1 MADSFRRKMTAYE
14 EVNWQYTKA
23 AELLG
28 IPEQH
33 KAIMRNCYRELK
45 VQITLHRDDGSL
57 SEFFGFRVQH
67 NGARGPYK
75 GGIRY
80 HPSVDMD
87 EVRALASLM
96 TWKTAVVN
104 IPYGGAK
111 GGVNCDP
118 KHMSEKELQDLT
130 RTFTR
135 KIDMALGPYRDI
147 PAPDVN
153 TNAKVM
159 TWLMDEYGRKHGYTP
174 AIVTGKPV
182 NLGGSRGRESATG
195 LGVFYTT
202 RHACGDF
209 EIPLKGARVVI
220 QGFGNVGSWTAK
232 FLHDAGAKVIAIGD
246 ADGAIM
252 NDRGIDIPA
261 LLTYA
266 KEKKTVAGFPNAD
279 VFNGDRIFGVECDI
293 LIPAAMNGVITENN
307 VGEINAKMVVEG
319 ANNPINPHADHVLAE
334 KGIPV
339 IPDIL
344 ANAGGVTVSYFEWT
358 QNLQQFYWDESDIQK
373 KLETIMNRAYA
384 EVTEMAKKRNVTMRR
399 AAFMVAIQR
408 VYDAVLLRGI

>member
-1 MADSFRRKMTAYE
+1 MGDTFRRKMTAYE
-14 EVNWQYTKA
+14 EVNWQYNRA
-23 AELLG
+23 AELAG

-57 SEFFGFRVQH
+57 QELYGFRVQH
-67 NGARGPYK
+67 NGSRGPYK

-96 TWKTAVVN
+96 TWKNAVVN

-118 KHMSEKELQDLT
+118 RTMSEKELQTLT

-147 PAPDVN
+147 PAPDVG
-153 TNAKVM
+153 TNAKCM
-159 TWLMDEYGRKHGYTP
+159 TWLMDEYSRKHGYTP

-182 NLGGSRGRESATG
+182 SLGGSKGRESATG
-195 LGVFYTT
+195 LGVFYITQ
-202 RHACGDF
+202 RACRDF
-209 EIPLKGARVVI
+209 GIPLQGASVVL
-220 QGFGNVGSWTAK
+220 QGFGNVGSWAAK
-232 FLHDAGAKVIAIGD
+232 YLHDGGAKIVAIAD
-246 ADGAIM
+246 VDGALI
-252 NDRGIDIPA
+252 NEKGIDIPA
-261 LLTYA
+261 LLAWA
-266 KEKKTVAGFPNAD
+266 KEKRGLGGFPGAD
-279 VFNGDRIFGVECDI
+279 VFAKERIFSVKCDI
-293 LIPAAMNGVITENN
+293 LIPAALNGVITEAN
-307 VGEINAKMVVEG
+307 VGEIDTRLVVEG

-334 KGIPV
+334 KKIPV
-339 IPDIL
+339 VPDIL

-358 QNLQQFYWDESDIQK
+358 QNLQQFYWEESEVQK
-373 KLETIMNRAYA
+373 KLESIMDKAWL
-384 EVTEMAKKRNVTMRR
+384 EVSAMAKKRAVSMRT

-408 VYDAVLLRGI
+408 VYEAVLLRGI

>member
-1 MADSFRRKMTAYE
+1 MAETYRRKMTAFE
-14 EVNWQYTKA
+14 EVNWQYNKA

-28 IPEQH
+28 IPDQH
-33 KAIMRNCYRELK
+33 KAIMRSCYRELK
-45 VQITLHRDDGSL
+45 VQITLHRDNGRL
-57 SEFFGFRVQH
+57 EELYGFRVQH

-75 GGIRY
+75 GGVRY

-96 TWKTAVVN
+96 TWKTAVAN

-118 KHMSEKELQDLT
+118 RSMSEGELQTLT

-135 KIDMALGPYRDI
+135 KIDMALGVYRDI

-159 TWLMDEYGRKHGYTP
+159 AWMMDEYGRKHGYTP

-182 NLGGSRGRESATG
+182 SLGGSRGRESATG
-195 LGVFYTT
+195 LGVFFIAQ
-202 RHACGDF
+202 RACRDHGID
-209 EIPLKGARVVI
+209 LHGAKIVL
-220 QGFGNVGSWTAK
+220 QGFGNVGSWAAK
-232 FLHDAGAKVIAIGD
+232 YLHEAGARIIAVGD
-246 ADGAIM
+246 ADGAVR
-252 NDRGIDIPA
+252 NDRGLDITA
-261 LLTYA
+261 LLAWA
-266 KEKKTVAGFPNAD
+266 KEKKTVAGFAGGD
-279 VFNGDRIFGVECDI
+279 AWSKDRIFEVPCDV
-293 LIPAAMNGVITENN
+293 LIPAAMNGVLTEA
-307 VGEINAKMVVEG
+307 NAGSVDTRLVIEA
-319 ANNPINPHADHVLAE
+319 ANNPINPHADHILAE

-339 IPDIL
+339 VPDIL

-358 QNLQQFYWDESDIQK
+358 QNLQQFYWDESEVRQ
-373 KLETIMNRAYA
+373 KLEATMDRAYA
-384 EVTEMAKKRNVTMRR
+384 EVSDMAGKRNVPMRT

-408 VYDAVLLRGI
+408 VYEAVQLRGI

>member
-1 MADSFRRKMTAYE
+1 MADTYRRKMTAYE
-14 EVNWQYTKA
+14 EVNWQYNKA

-28 IPEQH
+28 IPDQH
-33 KAIMRNCYRELK
+33 KAIMRSCYRELK
-45 VQITLHRDDGSL
+45 VQITLHRDNGRL
-57 SEFFGFRVQH
+57 EELYGFRVQH

-75 GGIRY
+75 GGVRY

-96 TWKTAVVN
+96 TWKTALVN

-118 KHMSEKELQDLT
+118 RTMSENELQTLT

-135 KIDMALGPYRDI
+135 KIDMALGVYRDV
-147 PAPDVN
+147 PAPDMG

-159 TWLMDEYGRKHGYTP
+159 AWMMDEYGRKHGYTP

-195 LGVFYTT
+195 LGVFYITQ
-202 RHACGDF
+202 RACRDYKV
-209 EIPLKGARVVI
+209 PLQGARVVI

-232 FLHDAGAKVIAIGD
+232 YLHDAGAKVIAIAD
-246 ADGAIM
+246 VDGAVR
-252 NDRGIDIPA
+252 NDKGLDIPA
-261 LLTYA
+261 LLAWA
-266 KEKKTVAGFPNAD
+266 KEKKTVAGFAGAD
-279 VFNGDRIFGVECDI
+279 AWPKERIFEVPCEI
-293 LIPAAMNGVITENN
+293 LIPAALNGVLNEAN
-307 VGEINAKMVVEG
+307 VGGVDARMVIEA
-319 ANNPINPHADHVLAE
+319 ANNPINPHADHILAE
-334 KGIPV
+334 KKIHV
-339 IPDIL
+339 VPDIL

-358 QNLQQFYWDESDIQK
+358 QNLQQFYWDESEVQK
-373 KLETIMNRAYA
+373 KLEAVMDRAYL
-384 EVTEMAKKRNVTMRR
+384 EVADMSKKRGVPLRM

-408 VYDAVLLRGI
+408 VYEAVQLRGI

>member
-14 EVNWQYTKA
+14 EVNWQYNKA
-23 AELLG
+23 AETLG

-45 VQITLHRDDGSL
+45 VQITLHRDDGAL

-118 KHMSEKELQDLT
+118 KTMSEKELQDLT

-182 NLGGSRGRESATG
+182 NLGGSKGRESATG

-209 EIPLKGARVVI
+209 EIPLRGGRFVI

-232 FLHDAGAKVIAIGD
+232 YLHDAGAKIIAIAD
-246 ADGAIM
+246 ADGAVM
-252 NDRGIDIPA
+252 NDKGLDIPA

-266 KEKKTVAGFPNAD
+266 KEKKTVAGFPGAD
-279 VFNGDRIFGVECDI
+279 NFNKDRIFGVECEV
-293 LIPAAMNGVITENN
+293 LIPAALNGVITENN
-307 VGEINAKMVVEG
+307 VAEINAKMVVEG
-319 ANNPINPHADHVLAE
+319 ANNPINPHADHILAE

-373 KLETIMNRAYA
+373 KLETVMNRAYA
-384 EVTEMAKKRNVTMRR
+384 EVAEMAKKRNVKMRQ

>member
-1 MADSFRRKMTAYE
+1 MADTYRRKMTAYE
-14 EVNWQYTKA
+14 EVNWQYNRA
-23 AELLG
+23 ADLLG
-28 IPEQH
+28 IPDQH

-45 VQITLHRDDGSL
+45 VQITLHRDNGVL
-57 SEFFGFRVQH
+57 EELYGFRVQH

-75 GGIRY
+75 GGVRY

-118 KHMSEKELQDLT
+118 RMMSENELQTLT

-135 KIDMALGPYRDI
+135 KIDMALGVYRDI

-159 TWLMDEYGRKHGYTP
+159 AWMMDEYGRKHGYTP

-182 NLGGSRGRESATG
+182 SLGGSKGRESATG
-195 LGVFYTT
+195 LGVFFIT
-202 RHACGDF
+202 RRACRDHG
-209 EIPLKGARVVI
+209 INLAGARVVI

-232 FLHDAGAKVIAIGD
+232 FLHDAGAKVVAIAD
-246 ADGAIM
+246 VDGAVR
-252 NDRGIDIPA
+252 NDKGIDIPS
-261 LLTYA
+261 LLAWA
-266 KEKKTVAGFPNAD
+266 KEKRTVAGFA
-279 VFNGDRIFGVECDI
+279 GGELWAKERIFEVPCDI
-293 LIPAAMNGVITENN
+293 LIPAAMNGVLTDAN
-307 VGEINAKMVVEG
+307 VGSVDARLVIEA
-319 ANNPINPHADHVLAE
+319 ANNPINPHADHILAE
-334 KGIPV
+334 KKIPV
-339 IPDIL
+339 VPDIL

-358 QNLQQFYWDESDIQK
+358 QNLQQFYWDETEVQK
-373 KLETIMNRAYA
+373 KLEAVMDRAYS
-384 EVTEMAKKRNVTMRR
+384 EVSDMVKKRNVPMRI

-408 VYDAVLLRGI
+408 VYEAVQLRGI